1 MNGLREEKNLLQD
14 KKKEKNFYIVDKT
27 EIDKYK
33 IVVDNRKSLS
43 LKYIER
49 KIVLFIKVENY
60 QNEYY

>member
-1 MNGLREEKNLLQD
+1 MQD

-27 EIDKYK
+27 EIEKYK
-33 IVVDNRKSLS
+33 IVIDNRKSLS
-43 LKYIER
+43 LKYTER

>member
-33 IVVDNRKSLS
+33 IVIDNRKSLS
-43 LKYIER
+43 LKYTER

>member
-1 MNGLREEKNLLQD
+1 MNGLREEKNLMQD
-14 KKKEKNFYIVDKT
+14 KKKEKNFYIVDKM

>member
-1 MNGLREEKNLLQD
+1 MNGLREEKNLMQD

-43 LKYIER
+43 LKYMER

>member
-1 MNGLREEKNLLQD
+1 MNGLREEKNLMQD

>member
-33 IVVDNRKSLS
+33 IVIDNRKSLS
-43 LKYIER
+43 LKYMER

>member
-1 MNGLREEKNLLQD
+1 MNGLREEKNLMQD

-49 KIVLFIKVENY
+49 KIVLFFKVENY

>member
-1 MNGLREEKNLLQD
+1 MNGLREEQNLMQD
-14 KKKEKNFYIVDKT
+14 RKKEKNFYIVDKT

-33 IVVDNRKSLS
+33 IVIDNRKSLS
-43 LKYIER
+43 LKYMER

>member
-1 MNGLREEKNLLQD
+1 MNGLREEKNLMQD

-27 EIDKYK
+27 EIDKYN

-43 LKYIER
+43 LKYTER

>member
-1 MNGLREEKNLLQD
+1 MNGLREEKNLMQD

-33 IVVDNRKSLS
+33 IVIDNRKSLS
-43 LKYIER
+43 LKYTER

>member
-1 MNGLREEKNLLQD
+1 MNGLREEKNLMQD

-33 IVVDNRKSLS
+33 IVIDNRKSLS